1 MKKKLIF
8 FGKKKKLNK
17 NIDYYGGIDWKKYI
31 YWAEEIKKGGYILM
45 FRHAEREKWGEAL
58 GGFDAYELYSK
69 TDARNTDWYR
79 ATCLTERGIET
90 AKNTGRAFKNFGIKI
105 QKFFQALHAE
115 LEKPH
120 FIHLEELTKF
130 IVPYFTKQL
139 FTHLIDINLLKI

>member
-1 MKKKLIF
+1 
-8 FGKKKKLNK
+8 
-17 NIDYYGGIDWKKYI
+17 
-31 YWAEEIKKGGYILM
+31 M

-90 AKNTGRAFKNFGIKI
+90 AKTQAEHLKTFVSKFK
-105 QKFFQALHAE
+105 KFFQALHAE